1 MDINL
6 VAIMS
11 SESTGSRALEDARVI
26 GTYVATFE
34 LKLIQIFNESEFTCS
49 F

>member
-6 VAIMS
+6 IAIMS
-11 SESTGSRALEDARVI
+11 SESTGSRAEEEARVRDACAV
-26 GTYVATFE
+26 TSE
-34 LKLIQIFNESEFTCS
+34 LKLIQAFIESEFTCS